1 MSIPLSTFE
10 EAYSTRSAPWVIGE
24 PQPAIVALEQKG
36 LIGGK
41 VLDVG
46 CGTGENALHLAAR
59 GHDVTGCD
67 FSPRAIE
74 VARANAAEQGATV
87 RFEQADVLELEPEP
101 RFDTV
106 VDSALFHLLDA
117 ADRVR
122 YAERLHGACRAGAVV
137 HVLALSDVEPGFG
150 PVVNRDDFAAA
161 FGAGWSVEDVRPSR
175 YRGFVDAEQSDRL
188 MLPDGSSADMVAL
201 LARVRRR

>member
-10 EAYSTRSAPWVIGE
+10 EAYSNQSAPWVIGE
-24 PQPAIVALEQKG
+24 PQPAVVALEQKG
-36 LIGGK
+36 LIGGA

-46 CGTGENALHLAAR
+46 CGTGENAVHLAER
-59 GHDVTGCD
+59 GHDVTACD
-67 FSPRAIE
+67 FSPHAVE
-74 VARANAAEQGATV
+74 KARVNARERGVDV
-87 RFEQADVLELEPEP
+87 RFECADVLELTPDP

-122 YAERLHGACRAGAVV
+122 YAEALQGVCRAGAVV
-137 HVLALSDVEPGFG
+137 HVLSLSDVDPGFG

-175 YRGFVDAEQSDRL
+175 YRGMIDAEQSDRL
-188 MLPDGSSADMVAL
+188 VLPEGSAADMVAL
-201 LARVRRR
+201 LARIRRQ

>member
-10 EAYSTRSAPWVIGE
+10 EAYSNRSAPWVIGQ
-24 PQPAIVALEQKG
+24 PQPVVVALEQKG
-36 LIGGK
+36 RIGGK

-59 GHDVTGCD
+59 GHDVTGWD
-67 FSPRAIE
+67 FSPRAIDA
-74 VARANAAEQGATV
+74 ARANARAQGLQV
-87 RFEQADVLELEPEP
+87 RFEIADALELEPAQ

-122 YAERLHGACRAGAVV
+122 YAERLRGACRSGAVV
-137 HVLALSDVEPGFG
+137 HLLALSDVEPGFG
-150 PVVNRDDFAAA
+150 PVVNENDISAA
-161 FGAGWSVEDVRPSR
+161 FAAGWSVEDVRPSR
-175 YRGFVDAEQSDRL
+175 YRGLIDAEQSERL
-188 MLPDGSSADMVAL
+188 VLPEGSSADMVAL
-201 LARVRRR
+201 LARVRRQ